1 MWPHGSPGKGMG
13 VVGVGAGGQTGL
25 RLVGESW
32 KTAGVV
38 GGEALRRQHSSQ
50 QTPLGALDTVGGDS
64 RPEGP
69 QRYWPDH
76 SASVWPLA
84 LV

>member
-1 MWPHGSPGKGMG
+1 MLQETLQRKG
-13 VVGVGAGGQTGL
+13 VGVGGQTGL
-25 RLVGESW
+25 RLVGKSW

-38 GGEALRRQHSSQ
+38 GGEALGWQHSSQ

-69 QRYWPDH
+69 
-76 SASVWPLA
+76 SAMLA
-84 LV
+84 